1 MEAVGEELNAGEY
14 LTKSKPVA
22 VGVKRSAVW
31 EVFDLIVDKAT
42 QLEEGFVQCTQCKS
56 ILTYTCKTGP
66 SSSKKHID
74 SFCPGTIQ
82 VDSDFRPIPPLLQSR
97 FVNKLA
103 DTCALTMGSVH
114 MLTSEPIK
122 ALLQLAIDI
131 TAACKGR
138 VNVDDLVPHET
149 TVMNRVGERATE
161 CRRKLVPR
169 VQERQSVIGAARRLR
184 TCGLTTRIRD
194 I

>member
-1 MEAVGEELNAGEY
+1 
-14 LTKSKPVA
+14 
-22 VGVKRSAVW
+22 
-31 EVFDLIVDKAT
+31 
-42 QLEEGFVQCTQCKS
+42 
-56 ILTYTCKTGP
+56 
-66 SSSKKHID
+66 
-74 SFCPGTIQ
+74 
-82 VDSDFRPIPPLLQSR
+82 
-97 FVNKLA
+97 
-103 DTCALTMGSVH
+103 MGSVH

-149 TVMNRVGERATE
+149 TGMNRVGERATE